1 MLQRINRP
9 NSFRL
14 NPNFDNTRISTMFD
28 AMLKASPMDYK
39 AMMAPVQQFNT
50 MMLDHTAKLVEFQVS
65 AIKTYSDLG
74 MQQMRAMAGIKDV
87 DTLQSFVSSQ
97 SSMVKALS
105 EKMNSD
111 ANTLVNF
118 SKDFSD
124 DVQKLAQ
131 NSASTVA
138 KASKAA

>member
-1 MLQRINRP
+1 
-9 NSFRL
+9 
-14 NPNFDNTRISTMFD
+14 MFD
-28 AMLKASPMDYK
+28 SMLKNAPMDYK
-39 AMMAPVQQFNT
+39 TMMAPMQQFNT
-50 MMLDHTAKLVEFQVS
+50 LMLDHTAKLVDFQVN
-65 AIKTYSDLG
+65 AVKTYSDLG

-87 DTLQSFVSSQ
+87 DTLQSFVTSQ
-97 SSMVKALS
+97 SSMVKTLS

-131 NSASTVA
+131 NSASTVTKAA
-138 KASKAA
+138 KAA